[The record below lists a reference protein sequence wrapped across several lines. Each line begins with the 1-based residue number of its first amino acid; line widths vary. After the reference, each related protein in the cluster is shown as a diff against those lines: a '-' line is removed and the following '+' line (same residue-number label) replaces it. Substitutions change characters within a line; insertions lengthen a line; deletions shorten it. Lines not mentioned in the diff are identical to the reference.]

1 MTFPV
6 YPEKFRKTARF
17 KLKSRCWLLLL
28 LMIGITM
35 FLAYAQFGGTSLMVA
50 GFLTTAI
57 AGSLF
62 FLTFRATDALIAV
75 EIGDDRISLTD
86 EKGRAFRSTEYKY
99 IRCTEVR
106 SLQITGSSSDSGSK
120 SYGSLDFPSGGID
133 VRLIM
138 VYFNGASC
146 FEDLHLR
153 RLTKK
158 YDLYWC
164 DKIFYHHSCI
174 AFVYSDEAWG
184 LLNAKLTAHAVNNT

>member
-1 MTFPV
+1 
-6 YPEKFRKTARF
+6 
-17 KLKSRCWLLLL
+17 
-28 LMIGITM
+28 
-35 FLAYAQFGGTSLMVA
+35 MVA